1 MTAIDKIKER
11 TVKSVLAIA
20 SILAVTGCST
30 LTPVDDPMY
39 LRMTDIEARLIRIER
54 LFDNESL
61 ITLATQ
67 LDQLRADTQSLR
79 GEVET
84 LRFETQNSAE
94 RQRNLYVDVDERLRS
109 MEQAQTRLSVPPPAV
124 GGADNAGFGQSGA
137 VTPSFGSDQEA
148 YDAAF
153 ALIQARRYEDAAN
166 AFNSFLITRAGS
178 PLSDNAQYWL
188 AETHYVRRQ
197 FDTALPEFQK
207 VVNDYPQSAKLP
219 DALLKVGYC
228 NFELQRW
235 DAARAALQQVAR
247 LYPDTT
253 AARLA
258 QQRLD
263 RIAQEAG

>member
-1 MTAIDKIKER
+1 M
-11 TVKSVLAIA
+11 KSALVIS

-61 ITLATQ
+61 ISLATQ

-84 LRFETQNSAE
+84 LRFETENSAE

-109 MEQAQTRLSVPPPAV
+109 IEQSQTRASAPPAFNSGNNA
-124 GGADNAGFGQSGA
+124 GGAPAGDSGGGGQ
-137 VTPSFGSDQEA
+137 PSFGSDQEA

-153 ALIQARRYEDAAN
+153 AMIQARRYEEAAS
-166 AFNSFLITRAGS
+166 AFTSFLTQRAGS

-197 FDTALPEFQK
+197 FAAALPEFQK

-235 DAARAALQQVAR
+235 DAARTALQQVTR
-247 LYPDTT
+247 QFSGTT